1 MPQKLE
7 NKAAGEINDRDFDK
21 IVARALKE
29 DSELLRKLAEV

>member
-7 NKAAGEINDRDFDK
+7 SKAAREISDQDFDK

-29 DSELLRKLAEV
+29 DNELLRKLAKV